1 MGLFKSK
8 EERRIERE
16 MKIRQGV
23 RAIEKSIR
31 QQEKF
36 SEDFIKNA
44 RHAQQIGDQGQ
55 YQFIRSALKKTAA
68 VKKMLERQLLSIKNA
83 MLIQQQA
90 AASAQFAE
98 SMNLMAKEIGRTFG
112 EMDLTK
118 TQAEWEKAVAQA
130 GSIEERME
138 IFLDSM
144 EQSAIAG
151 SGTTAKEELVS
162 DDEIDRMIQA
172 DVLAAEKTELGK
184 LDELESEIAK
194 ELGATKQTDYRQC
207 APGVI
212 GRVLSH
218 ELRAQKYRRVR
229 PHVWRHSVCRS
240 GVCMVALRA
249 SRLRRGR

>member
-8 EERRIERE
+8 DERRIERE

-23 RAIEKSIR
+23 RSIEKSIR

-90 AASAQFAE
+90 QASSEFAQ
-98 SMNLMAKEIGRTFG
+98 SMNLMAQEIGRTFG
-112 EMDLTK
+112 EMDLTQ
-118 TQAEWEKAVAQA
+118 TQAQWEKAVAQA
-130 GSIEERME
+130 GSMEERME
-138 IFLDSM
+138 VFLDSM

-151 SGTTAKEELVS
+151 STAASSSREDLVT
-162 DDEIDRMIQA
+162 DDEIDRMIEA
-172 DVLAAEKTELGK
+172 DVLASEKAEPGK
-184 LDELESEIAK
+184 LSELESEIA
-194 ELGATKQTDYRQC
+194 
-207 APGVI
+207 
-212 GRVLSH
+212 
-218 ELRAQKYRRVR
+218 
-229 PHVWRHSVCRS
+229 
-240 GVCMVALRA
+240 
-249 SRLRRGR
+249 